1 MWCVNYNGRGWWTR
15 TPPPCS
21 SISTLKSREKSKCSN
36 FQTTMALCQRFTLK
50 FQISMPVPTYSHQ
63 IQLWYPTPSPRRR
76 ILEPRRPLLFPSSAE
91 MEERKPTTV
100 SPNSEEPVR
109 QKQLSPTN
117 ENNSQKKNATWLV
130 EPPSPPRPKTKKPN
144 NFRTLA
150 ASSTFANHE
159 YQNQKSAID
168 EFNKNIV
175 SSAGPATLKQYRQLE
190 FNWECLMSY
199 QEPNLPNIWYSDV
212 VQRHFLP
219 QIVSDQYI
227 FILPRN

>member
-1 MWCVNYNGRGWWTR
+1 
-15 TPPPCS
+15 
-21 SISTLKSREKSKCSN
+21 
-36 FQTTMALCQRFTLK
+36 MALCQRFTLK

-100 SPNSEEPVR
+100 SPNNPCAKNSYRPLTKTTRKKRTRRDLSSLLPLLVPKQR
-109 QKQLSPTN
+109 NPTIFAPWPLRAHLPTMSIKTRNQLST
-117 ENNSQKKNATWLV
+117 
-130 EPPSPPRPKTKKPN
+130 
-144 NFRTLA
+144 
-150 ASSTFANHE
+150 SSTKILFPVQE
-159 YQNQKSAID
+159 AI
-168 EFNKNIV
+168 
-175 SSAGPATLKQYRQLE
+175 LKQYRQLE

-212 VQRHFLP
+212 VQRNIMHFLP